1 MAFGQES
8 QTRPSDPSLDNSSPD
23 ISAADDSS
31 TGRDQR
37 APERAKA
44 GRGEPDHNCEPNP
57 QFVQEFTRSQ
67 RRLYLYILSQVGRP
81 SDAEEILQET
91 NLIIWRKAV
100 QFEIGTNFFAWSS
113 RIATYEVLKF
123 RERRGRERLR
133 FSRSFVES
141 IATEAAENAEHWESR
156 RAALAI
162 CLEKLR
168 PSDRELI
175 EQRYADGENGIRVA
189 EQLGRPINSVY
200 QSLGRIRR
208 MLIECVNRQLATT
221 NH

>member
-1 MAFGQES
+1 MTFGQES
-8 QTRPSDPSLDNSSPD
+8 QTREGDPTAEGSL
-23 ISAADDSS
+23 A
-31 TGRDQR
+31 GRDQR
-37 APERAKA
+37 PPD
-44 GRGEPDHNCEPNP
+44 RGNSDRENSDRDRPDRDCEPNP
-57 QFVQEFTRSQ
+57 QFVQEFTRGQ

-91 NLIIWRKAV
+91 NLIIWRKAA

-123 RERRGRERLR
+123 RERLGRERLR

-141 IATEAAENAEHWESR
+141 IATEAAENTEHWEQR
-156 RAALAI
+156 RAALAV

-168 PSDRELI
+168 PADRELI

-208 MLIECVNRQLATT
+208 VLIECVNRQLATT
-221 NH
+221 NQ